1 MDFTCTY
8 YYNLQIKC
16 LVRLCFISD
25 KPGISV
31 ICKVKC
37 ECVKNLLR
45 YVHNVEPNCIKFFK
59 F

>member
-8 YYNLQIKC
+8 CHNLQIKC

-25 KPGISV
+25 KPDISA
-31 ICKVKC
+31 ICKDEC
-37 ECVKNLLR
+37 ECVKNLLII
-45 YVHNVEPNCIKFFK
+45 HNVEPNRTKFFK